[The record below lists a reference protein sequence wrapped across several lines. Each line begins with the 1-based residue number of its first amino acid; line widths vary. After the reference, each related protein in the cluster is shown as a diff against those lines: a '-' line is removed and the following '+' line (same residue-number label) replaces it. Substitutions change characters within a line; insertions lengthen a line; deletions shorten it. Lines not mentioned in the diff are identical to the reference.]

1 MSIQVPKV
9 LYHYCSLP
17 TFQKIIE
24 GRSIWLSD
32 ISKSNDFMELVWVYK
47 ELKKYCK
54 ELQLKYL
61 KSQIEKYKIGESV
74 PKYDSEDHKKE
85 LLLIEDNLTSPQYD
99 TYAFCLSEVK
109 DQLSQWRG
117 YADDGNGICIG
128 FNMEYFN
135 CMNKD
140 SVSTNEF
147 LLRKVNYGEKEFM
160 AFIESQSILGNYSND
175 KSSAENYRI
184 VENALQTIHTYE
196 AFYKNPAFIEEYE
209 WRIAFSS
216 AGLTQINK
224 EFGGILCKEIYEN
237 KAFSANFSKATLTY
251 RSTSKDL
258 IMSIE
263 LGIKDIKNAISS
275 IYIGPKSRVSTYDIK
290 QFLIYNDILESFK
303 DDSIEIYNSSASY
316 R

>member
-32 ISKSNDFMELVWVYK
+32 ISKSNDSMELVWVYK

-85 LLLIEDNLTSPQYD
+85 LLLIEDHLTFPHYD

-109 DQLSQWRG
+109 DQLSQWRA

-275 IYIGPKSRVSTYDIK
+275 IYIGPKSRVSAYDIK